1 MTVTALSVIEALG
14 IAGIVV
20 MFTSL
25 AFLILM
31 VAASIA
37 RERQRERIS
46 ERHQELAAVT
56 VLRPRTG
63 NVVQF
68 PCEPRHHNN
77 HDRGAA

>member
-1 MTVTALSVIEALG
+1 MTVTALSLVGALG

-20 MFTSL
+20 MFASL
-25 AFLILM
+25 WFLILM

-37 RERQRERIS
+37 RDHQRERIS
-46 ERHQELAAVT
+46 DRAQELAAVT

-68 PCEPRHHNN
+68 PCERRINN